1 MITEVL
7 MKVTA
12 RGWSRDHGKK
22 DLLNAELAYEDV
34 SEDVKSFQQGK
45 AYFQVKRDVQELPQG
60 RRRVRYTA
68 RVSSHA
74 ELNLNGSYLVQLEL
88 SRQEIAR
95 LFYLTHGDAELPQLI
110 KFFSEL
116 KHQERI
122 GTPQLDSA

>member
-1 MITEVL
+1 

-22 DLLNAELAYEDV
+22 DVLSAELAYDDV
-34 SEDVKSFQQGK
+34 SEDIKAFQQNRT
-45 AYFQVKRDVQELPQG
+45 YFQIKRDVQELPRG

-88 SRQEIAR
+88 SREEIAR
-95 LFYLTHGDAELPQLI
+95 LFYLTHADAELPQLI

-116 KHQERI
+116 KHQESV
-122 GTPQLDSA
+122 GTPQLDTA

>member
-1 MITEVL
+1 MR
-7 MKVTA
+7 VTA

-22 DLLNAELAYEDV
+22 DVLIAELAYEDV
-34 SEDVKSFQQGK
+34 SEDVKAYQAGK
-45 AYFQVKRDVQELPQG
+45 TYFQVKRDAQELAHG

-88 SRQEIAR
+88 SREEIAR

-110 KFFSEL
+110 KFFSDL
-116 KHQERI
+116 RHQEKV
-122 GTPQLDSA
+122 GTPQLDTV

>member
-1 MITEVL
+1 

-22 DLLNAELAYEDV
+22 DLLSAELAYEDV
-34 SEDVKSFQQGK
+34 SEDVKTFHQGK
-45 AYFQVKRDVQELPQG
+45 TYFQINRNVQQLPRG

-68 RVSSHA
+68 HVSSRA

-88 SRQEIAR
+88 SREEIAR
-95 LFYLTHGDAELPQLI
+95 LFYLTHGDAELPQLV

-116 KHQERI
+116 KSQEKL
-122 GTPQLDSA
+122 GTPELDPV

>member
-1 MITEVL
+1 
-7 MKVTA
+7 MKVSA
-12 RGWSRDHGKK
+12 RGWSRDHGEK
-22 DLLNAELAYEDV
+22 DVLSAELAYEDV
-34 SEDVKSFQQGK
+34 REDVEAFEQGK
-45 AYFQVKRDVQELPQG
+45 TYFQIKRAVQELPRG

-95 LFYLTHGDAELPQLI
+95 LFYLTHADAELPELI

-116 KHQERI
+116 KHEEKVGAPR
-122 GTPQLDSA
+122 LDTA